1 MRLIRCVEPR
11 MLDFPHPR
19 RKRAGFAVLLAIC
32 VACAAMGG
40 YRYGEQRAAAALQD
54 AEGHKLDLYVDSLQG
69 QLARYAS
76 LPAVIA
82 QSQEITELVRAP
94 RNARLLAAVD
104 DYLHRVNAQAQAS
117 ASYLMDVHGH
127 TVAASNWQARTSF
140 VGMDF
145 SYRPYFT
152 TARQGTAGHFFAIGA
167 AGAEPGYYFSSPVR
181 DGSAI
186 LGVVA
191 VKINLDAL
199 HESWM
204 QGEPRLLVVDDNG
217 IAFLSTVPG
226 WRYQSLAPLS
236 PAAREN
242 LIATRQYNR
251 DGVVGN
257 LDFREVR
264 RFAPD
269 AVLVDTPGIGAGA
282 HGGADGG
289 ADGGTDISRP
299 PARYLAQTRTVPQ
312 TGWRV
317 VVLSSIAPIV
327 SAART
332 AALLAAF
339 AVLFLASVIVALH
352 QRRAV
357 HRQAR
362 LARRALERAKLELE
376 DQVLARTRDLRESNE
391 RLSAQVQERVRA
403 EEALQS
409 ATQGLVQAAKLA
421 TLGEMS
427 AGITHELN
435 QPLAALQTLSDN
447 AIKMMDRGLTTEARA
462 NLGNITQVVMRMAKI
477 TGQLRKFARKAPVES
492 LPVVVGGVIGD
503 ALFLMEQRLRQEAV
517 TVYHAID
524 SAAVALCDA
533 NRLEQVLINLMA
545 NAIDAM
551 DRQATKIMTIAVDR
565 RPGEIVISI
574 RDTGS
579 GIAPEVR
586 ERLYEPFFSTKRQ
599 GVGLGLGLTISL
611 GIVREFGGS
620 ITTGANDAG
629 AEFIVTLKAA

>member
-1 MRLIRCVEPR
+1 
-11 MLDFPHPR
+11 MLDSSLPR
-19 RKRAGFAVLLAIC
+19 RKRLGFAVLLGAS

-40 YRYGEQRAAAALQD
+40 YRYGEHRAAAALQD

-82 QSQEITELVRAP
+82 QSHEITELARAP

-117 ASYLMDVHGH
+117 ASYLMDTHGH

-140 VGMDF
+140 VGLDF

-152 TARQGTAGHFFAIGA
+152 TALQGTAGHFFAIGA
-167 AGAEPGYYFSSPVR
+167 AGAEPGYYFSTPVR

-191 VKINLDAL
+191 VKINLDGL

-217 IAFLSTVPG
+217 IAFLSTVPA
-226 WRYQSLAPLS
+226 WRYKSLAPLS
-236 PAAREN
+236 PTAREN

-251 DGVVGN
+251 DGVVGS
-257 LDFREVR
+257 LDFREIR

-269 AVLVDTPGIGAGA
+269 AVLVDTPGVGV
-282 HGGADGG
+282 GADM
-289 ADGGTDISRP
+289 SRA
-299 PARYLAQTRTVPQ
+299 PARYLAQTRAVPQ

-352 QRRAV
+352 QRRMV

-362 LARRALERAKLELE
+362 LARRVLERAKLELE
-376 DQVLARTRDLRESNE
+376 DQVFARTRDLRESNE

-447 AIKMMDRGLTTEARA
+447 AIKMMDRGLTAEARA

-492 LPVVVGGVIGD
+492 LPVAVGGVIGD

-524 SAAVALCDA
+524 GAAVALCDA

>member
-1 MRLIRCVEPR
+1 MSELHR
-11 MLDFPHPR
+11 PHPR
-19 RKRAGFAVLLAIC
+19 YARFAIALAGC
-32 VACAAMGG
+32 VVCAAVGG
-40 YRYGEQRAAAALQD
+40 YRYGEQRAAAALQQ
-54 AEGHKLDLYVDSLQG
+54 AEGHKLDLYVDSLRG

-82 QSQEITELVRAP
+82 QSREIAELARAP
-94 RNARLLAAVD
+94 RDAHLLAAVD
-104 DYLHRVNAQAQAS
+104 DYLQRVNAQAQAS
-117 ASYLMDVHGH
+117 ASYLMDAHGR

-152 TARQGTAGHFFAIGA
+152 AALQGAAGHFFAIGA
-167 AGAEPGYYFSSPVR
+167 AGAEPGYYFSTPVR
-181 DGSAI
+181 DGPAI

-236 PAAREN
+236 QAARER

-257 LDFREVR
+257 LDFREIR

-269 AVLVDTPGIGAGA
+269 AVLVDTPGVDAA
-282 HGGADGG
+282 H
-289 ADGGTDISRP
+289 T
-299 PARYLAQTRTVPQ
+299 PARYLAQTRTVLQ

-327 SAART
+327 AAARVT
-332 AALLAAF
+332 ALLAAC
-339 AVLFLASVIVALH
+339 AVLFLASVLVALY
-352 QRRAV
+352 QRRMA

-376 DQVLARTRDLRESNE
+376 DQVLARTRDLRETNE
-391 RLSAQVQERVRA
+391 RLSAQVQERMHA
-403 EEALQS
+403 EQALQS
-409 ATQGLVQAAKLA
+409 ATEGLVQAAKLA

-435 QPLAALQTLSDN
+435 QPLAALQTLSD
-447 AIKMMDRGLTTEARA
+447 
-462 NLGNITQVVMRMAKI
+462 
-477 TGQLRKFARKAPVES
+477 
-492 LPVVVGGVIGD
+492 
-503 ALFLMEQRLRQEAV
+503 
-517 TVYHAID
+517 
-524 SAAVALCDA
+524 
-533 NRLEQVLINLMA
+533 
-545 NAIDAM
+545 
-551 DRQATKIMTIAVDR
+551 
-565 RPGEIVISI
+565 
-574 RDTGS
+574 
-579 GIAPEVR
+579 
-586 ERLYEPFFSTKRQ
+586 
-599 GVGLGLGLTISL
+599 
-611 GIVREFGGS
+611 
-620 ITTGANDAG
+620 
-629 AEFIVTLKAA
+629 